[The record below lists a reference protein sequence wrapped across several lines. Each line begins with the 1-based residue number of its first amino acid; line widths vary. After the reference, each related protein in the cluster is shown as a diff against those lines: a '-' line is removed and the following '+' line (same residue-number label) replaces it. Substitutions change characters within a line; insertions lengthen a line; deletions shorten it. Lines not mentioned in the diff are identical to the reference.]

1 MPPMSHDANN
11 ANAHKIPSR
20 PTEQWVERVQNV
32 QSMQSVKHEQH
43 VQGATD
49 TATSRG
55 ALDRHEQQGQQ
66 VVDQWAVL
74 LHEVEGAGMSR
85 PDERTQFQWGAGTR
99 NTDGASSSSSS
110 LQSPQSAQ
118 SAHPAPPTHA
128 AFSPFNPY
136 AIQHDVD
143 IVVVGVGGGGMN
155 AINRM
160 MSARVRGV
168 RFVAMNTDAQVLSLS
183 PAQQRVSLGNQ
194 HTKGLG
200 AGGNAAMG
208 ERAAS
213 ESADEIR
220 KALGNADLVF
230 IAAGMG
236 GGTGTGAAPVVASIA
251 RKLGALTV
259 GIVTLPFTFEGTRR
273 RRIAQDGISAL
284 SEQIDALIT
293 VPNDRLLATVG
304 RDYNLSDAFKIA
316 DDVLRQG
323 VQGIAEVINVPGM
336 VNVDFADVRSVL
348 REAGTALMS
357 IGHGQGHNRAQ
368 VAADEAIAGGFLN
381 VTIRGAKRVL
391 FNISGGED
399 MTLFEVNDV
408 AERIGQAID
417 DAADITFGAVI
428 DPTLHDSVRV
438 TLIAAGMEELHTAR
452 LQAIRPEARTSAPY
466 VTGSQPQQ
474 PVRPLTQPTPDTTSP
489 RLPTIPPHQIGQTGS
504 AGQYRQNEQRQ
515 QGQQGQ
521 QGQQAPQRFTP
532 PEQQAQPRQPVQ
544 PVSPQQ
550 RPAQPQV
557 QHPVR
562 PQRSLADLRGLRSMG
577 RRYTPSTPSEEE
589 AVDIPPFLKK
599 RE

>member
-1 MPPMSHDANN
+1 MN
-11 ANAHKIPSR
+11 
-20 PTEQWVERVQNV
+20 
-32 QSMQSVKHEQH
+32 
-43 VQGATD
+43 
-49 TATSRG
+49 
-55 ALDRHEQQGQQ
+55 
-66 VVDQWAVL
+66 
-74 LHEVEGAGMSR
+74 R

-99 NTDGASSSSSS
+99 DTDGEPFSSSPV
-110 LQSPQSAQ
+110 QPG
-118 SAHPAPPTHA
+118 HPAPPTHT
-128 AFSPFNPY
+128 AFSPFNPL
-136 AIQHDVD
+136 AAVQHDVD

-168 RFVAMNTDAQVLSLS
+168 RFVAMNTDAQVLALS
-183 PAQQRVSLGNQ
+183 PAQQRVSLGQQ

-200 AGGNAAMG
+200 AGGNAASG

-213 ESADEIR
+213 ESADDIR
-220 KALGNADLVF
+220 KALGHADLVF

-251 RKLGALTV
+251 KKLGALTV

-284 SEQIDALIT
+284 NEQIDALIT

-357 IGHGQGHNRAQ
+357 IGHGQGRNRAQ
-368 VAADEAIAGGFLN
+368 RAADEAIAGGFLN

-428 DPTLHDSVRV
+428 DPSLHDSIRI
-438 TLIAAGMEELHTAR
+438 TLIAAGMEEMHTVR
-452 LQAIRPEARTSAPY
+452 LQALRSETRTSQPY
-466 VTGSQPQQ
+466 VTGSQAHPPVIPARPSSSVRPPTPQPAGLPTSPPQQ
-474 PVRPLTQPTPDTTSP
+474 HP
-489 RLPTIPPHQIGQTGS
+489 G
-504 AGQYRQNEQRQ
+504 QRQ
-515 QGQQGQ
+515 EPPARASQEVENEHI
-521 QGQQAPQRFTP
+521 QAPGPGPSISPARP
-532 PEQQAQPRQPVQ
+532 ALPEQPRQPHIQ
-544 PVSPQQ
+544 PYTQHQQ
-550 RPAQPQV
+550 PP
-557 QHPVR
+557 QHPSR
-562 PQRSLADLRGLRSMG
+562 PQRSLDDLRGLRSMAH
-577 RRYTPSTPSEEE
+577 RYNTPSEDEP
-589 AVDIPPFLKK
+589 VDIPPFLKK
-599 RE
+599 REGR